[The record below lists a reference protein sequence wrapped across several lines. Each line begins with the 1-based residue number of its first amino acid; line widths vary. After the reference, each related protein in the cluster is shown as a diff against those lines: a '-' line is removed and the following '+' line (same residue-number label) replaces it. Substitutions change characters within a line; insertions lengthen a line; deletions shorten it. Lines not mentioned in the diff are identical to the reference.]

1 MWQCSECNLRA
12 NVGPDDFPLT
22 CSCGA
27 RHELGKSRGLGDT
40 IAKLTKAVGI
50 QPCGGCEERRQKLNS
65 IFPFAD
71 GGNPGK

>member
-1 MWQCSECNLRA
+1 MWECDKCGLTANLS
-12 NVGPDDFPLT
+12 PDDFPLA

-50 QPCGGCEERRQKLNS
+50 RQCGGCAKRRKALNK
-65 IFPFAD
+65 IFPFRGAQKS
-71 GGNPGK
+71 G

>member
-1 MWQCSECNLRA
+1 MWRCSECNLRA

-27 RHELGKSRGLGDT
+27 RHELGTSRGLGAT
-40 IAKLTKAVGI
+40 IAKLTQAVGI
-50 QPCGGCEERRQKLNS
+50 QPCGGCEKRRQKLNS